1 MEHEHVDEPANHA
14 AMRVRR
20 FVACVAYDGTAFH
33 GFAENAGVETVAG
46 SLVAALTQV
55 LGQRVEL
62 EVAGRTDRGVHAAAQ
77 VVTFGA
83 VTAMEADRI
92 RRAVNSKVTPSVV
105 VWHLAEVAAELHARF
120 SARWRTYHYTIN
132 TARDSDPFS
141 ATTAW
146 WVGAP
151 LALAPMRLAADTL
164 IGEHDFSAFCKRPKV
179 PDGQPPVSL
188 VRRVRS
194 ARLLDQSDRDRLVLE
209 LSATAFCHNMV
220 RSIVGSLVDVGRGRR
235 TAADVFALLQSRSR
249 AGAST
254 VAPPHGLSLV
264 EVGYDT
270 FVVSARSGT
279 RRVVPVS
286 EPGRELS
293 EGQPSL

>member
-1 MEHEHVDEPANHA
+1 
-14 AMRVRR
+14 MRARR

-46 SLVAALTQV
+46 VLVAALTQV
-55 LGQRVEL
+55 LGHPIEL

-77 VVTFGA
+77 VITFDA
-83 VTAMEADRI
+83 VTALEPDRI
-92 RRAVNSKVTPSVV
+92 RRAANSIVSPLVV
-105 VWHLAEVAAELHARF
+105 LWHLAEAEPDLHARF

-132 TARDSDPFS
+132 TARDSDPFTAS
-141 ATTAW
+141 TAW
-146 WVGAP
+146 WVGVQ
-151 LALAPMRLAADTL
+151 LDMAPMRLAADTL

-179 PDGQPPVSL
+179 PEGQPPVSL

-194 ARLLDQSDRDRLVLE
+194 ARWIDQPERERLVLE

-270 FVVSARSGT
+270 FVVSARAG
-279 RRVVPVS
+279 RRQLLPVQQ
-286 EPGRELS
+286 GRRELS